1 MNYDRLLTGTD
12 KPANRTKRGTWPKG
26 VSGNLN
32 GRPPKS
38 LLQRRIEKTFNEPQF
53 VEQTVE
59 SIKRRMNSSGM
70 AGVLE
75 TKHWSERVDGPVKQ
89 EMDVNVNL
97 SMANMLAAARKRI
110 AEDGD
115 SDTQP

>member
-1 MNYDRLLTGTD
+1 MSQYSREFAGNTEQRRRGPG
-12 KPANRTKRGTWPKG
+12 KPWPKG
-26 VSGNLN
+26 VSGNIN

-38 LLQRRIEKTFNEPQF
+38 LLQRKIEKAFSEPEF
-53 VEQTVE
+53 VDQTVE

-97 SMANMLAAARKRI
+97 SMADMLSAARKRI
-110 AEDGD
+110 ADE
-115 SDTQP
+115 

>member
-1 MNYDRLLTGTD
+1 
-12 KPANRTKRGTWPKG
+12 
-26 VSGNLN
+26 
-32 GRPPKS
+32 
-38 LLQRRIEKTFNEPQF
+38 
-53 VEQTVE
+53 
-59 SIKRRMNSSGM
+59 MNSSGM

>member
-1 MNYDRLLTGTD
+1 MSLYTKLAENSEQK
-12 KPANRTKRGTWPKG
+12 KPRGRPFLRG
-26 VSGNLN
+26 VSGNPG

-38 LLQRRIEKTFNEPQF
+38 KLQREMEKEFNNSEF
-53 VEQTVE
+53 VEQTVG

-97 SMANMLAAARKRI
+97 SMADMLSAARKRI

-115 SDTQP
+115 SAG

>member
-1 MNYDRLLTGTD
+1 VSLYTKLAENSD
-12 KPANRTKRGTWPKG
+12 KKPKTRGRPFQSG
-26 VSGNLN
+26 ISGNPG

-38 LLQRRIEKTFNEPQF
+38 KLQREMEKEFNNSVF

-89 EMDVNVNL
+89 EMEVNVNL
-97 SMANMLAAARKRI
+97 SMADMLAAARKRI
-110 AEDGD
+110 ADVNSG
-115 SDTQP
+115 T